1 MPTSCHSRGKKT
13 ELACQ
18 NLSLAPSRSRQDCW
32 KCRTWVD
39 SLTIFD
45 AIAGKPEINASSSG
59 ITMTRHPRT
68 RNWSAFIR
76 IALSS
81 LAFSSV
87 LSGVSLPSLQ
97 HTAYEVGSSFRI
109 IWDSSAQQSLATT
122 SGGRMRGGGF
132 GDDAPPESS
141 NDSSSNGSSSGS
153 SSRRDSSRRNSS
165 NGSSSRNNTRNTSN
179 DAYNDSSA
187 RGSSSSS
194 SADPIGGIVVLMIG
208 GAVAYTICK
217 KADNKIAKE
226 ADLAMAE
233 YSAVLA
239 AEPPRPSRHLSGE
252 ITNNIVTLTHLQ
264 VAMNANARHVQQ
276 ALNQIAAETDLSTP
290 EGLTIGLRETLLT
303 LLRTPETW
311 THAIAQSKTL
321 DSKQTAKQ
329 RFEALSMEERSK
341 FDVESMTNVDGQVK
355 RRDIIERTEDTPSYI
370 VVTLIVGTAHD
381 SAIVDPVMSTE
392 ELRTAL
398 KRLGAITPDYL
409 MIYEVLWSPQD
420 ASDSLTDEELLL
432 NYPKMFQL

>member
-1 MPTSCHSRGKKT
+1 
-13 ELACQ
+13 
-18 NLSLAPSRSRQDCW
+18 
-32 KCRTWVD
+32 
-39 SLTIFD
+39 
-45 AIAGKPEINASSSG
+45 
-59 ITMTRHPRT
+59 
-68 RNWSAFIR
+68 
-76 IALSS
+76 
-81 LAFSSV
+81 
-87 LSGVSLPSLQ
+87 
-97 HTAYEVGSSFRI
+97 
-109 IWDSSAQQSLATT
+109 
-122 SGGRMRGGGF
+122 
-132 GDDAPPESS
+132 
-141 NDSSSNGSSSGS
+141 
-153 SSRRDSSRRNSS
+153 
-165 NGSSSRNNTRNTSN
+165 
-179 DAYNDSSA
+179 
-187 RGSSSSS
+187 
-194 SADPIGGIVVLMIG
+194 
-208 GAVAYTICK
+208 
-217 KADNKIAKE
+217 
-226 ADLAMAE
+226 
-233 YSAVLA
+233 
-239 AEPPRPSRHLSGE
+239 RPSRHLSGE